1 MFKKSA
7 EFLVDLIYKIKDDN
21 IIALSAQFS
30 YFIILGIFPFLIL
43 AISILC
49 NYSYYIF
56 YILNSIENI
65 LPSDVFSIVSDVI
78 HSSVSSCSSTHF
90 SASILIILWSATAGS
105 ATIITGINRAYGF
118 KVRNN
123 FLFMRIEGIVF
134 MLAIMLMMQL
144 IFTLVVLGQEIVTFL
159 QHIKLFSE
167 ITYILIDIFRY
178 VLPVLLLFLMFS
190 AAYKFLTYEKVSFSF
205 VFPGAAASALG
216 FIAGSFIYSNYISTK
231 AKYYDS
237 IYGNLSGVI
246 VFLIWIFISSVIFL
260 TGAEINYLSGK
271 HGNKKKISSTRID
284 DRH

>member
-7 EFLVDLIYKIKDDN
+7 EFLVDLMYKIKDDN

-78 HSSVSSCSSTHF
+78 YSSVSSCSRTHF
-90 SASILIILWSATAGS
+90 STSILIILWSATAGS

-134 MLAIMLMMQL
+134 ALAMMLMMQL
-144 IFTLVVLGQEIVTFL
+144 IFTLIVMGREIVSFL
-159 QHIKLFSE
+159 QHIKLFPE
-167 ITYILIDIFRY
+167 ITYHLIDVFRY
-178 VLPVLLLFLMFS
+178 LLPILLLFLIFS

-205 VFPGAAASALG
+205 VFPGAAVSALG
-216 FIAGSFIYSNYISTK
+216 FVAGSLVYSNYISTR
-231 AKYYDS
+231 AKYYNS

-246 VFLIWIFISSVIFL
+246 VFLIWIFILSVIFL
-260 TGAEINYLSGK
+260 TGAEINYLAGRRGK
-271 HGNKKKISSTRID
+271 NKMDIR
-284 DRH
+284 